1 MLYDKSFLY
10 EVRLEMLHF
19 THYQNENHE
28 LKQVA
33 QGLKPELPSQNEIT
47 VPESSLVHFSLIDG
61 QGSHPLDTGYTIPDL
76 FFERTAAL
84 DLSNI
89 KTGV

>member
-1 MLYDKSFLY
+1 M
-10 EVRLEMLHF
+10 
-19 THYQNENHE
+19 
-28 LKQVA
+28 
-33 QGLKPELPSQNEIT
+33 
-47 VPESSLVHFSLIDG
+47 VPVHFSLIDG

>member
-1 MLYDKSFLY
+1 M
-10 EVRLEMLHF
+10 
-19 THYQNENHE
+19 
-28 LKQVA
+28 
-33 QGLKPELPSQNEIT
+33 
-47 VPESSLVHFSLIDG
+47 PESSLVQFSLIDG
-61 QGSHPLDTGYTIPDL
+61 QRSHPLDTGYTIPDL